1 MISHQR
7 DPMSAGS
14 SRDGF
19 IIIAVLWMLI
29 ALATLASIYSVYI
42 ANTAMALSVSDDALQ
57 AELLVNASLELTS
70 YRFSSAKDAQNPGG
84 PGGPGAPGVPGR
96 PKVNVPSRGGF
107 SFRAGAASVGVT
119 FVSEAARIDLNE
131 APMPMLA
138 GLFAAFGVK
147 SEDAVEYANRIIGWR
162 DPPKEGAAKE
172 GAAKEGAAKEGAAKE
187 GAAFD
192 EEGLYRSAGLKY
204 PPRGGPF
211 PHVDELRLV
220 YGLPPALIDRILPFV
235 TVYSGLAK
243 VNVLDAAPEVI
254 AALPGMTPGVLN
266 AFLDKRESG
275 PVDEQSLPRL
285 LGPSQEGATLD
296 PSAAYRVQVRI
307 AFDNGRQVYTEAVIL
322 TGTTEAPYHVLYWRD
337 DAGNGPGQLRAGVGL
352 R

>member
-7 DPMSAGS
+7 DPMVAGS

-42 ANTAMALSVSDDALQ
+42 ANTAMALAVSDDSLQ
-57 AELLVNASLELTS
+57 AELLVTTSLELTA
-70 YRFSSAKDAQNPGG
+70 YRFSSTKDAQNPQG
-84 PGGPGAPGVPGR
+84 PGGLGAPGVQGIPGGVR
-96 PKVNVPSRGGF
+96 KTQPSRGGF

-119 FVSEAARIDLNE
+119 FISEAARIDLNE

-147 SEDAVEYANRIIGWR
+147 SEDAVEFANRIVGWR
-162 DPPKEGAAKE
+162 DPPKEGAPKE
-172 GAAKEGAAKEGAAKE
+172 GGPKENAAS
-187 GAAFD
+187 
-192 EEGLYRSAGLKY
+192 EEELYRSVGLRY
-204 PPRGGPF
+204 QPRGGPF

-220 YGLPPALIDRILPFV
+220 YGLPPALIDRIMPFV
-235 TVYSGLAK
+235 TVYSGLPK

-266 AFLDKRESG
+266 AFLDKREAG

-285 LGPSQEGATLD
+285 LGPSQEGATIE
-296 PSAAYRVQVRI
+296 PSPAYRVQVRI
-307 AFDNGRQVYTEAVIL
+307 AFDNGRQVESEAVIL

-337 DAGNGPGQLRAGVGL
+337 DASNGPGQLRVGVGL

>member
-7 DPMSAGS
+7 DPISAGS
-14 SRDGF
+14 GRDGF

-42 ANTAMALSVSDDALQ
+42 ANTAMALAVSDDSLQ
-57 AELLVNASLELTS
+57 AELLVTTSLELTA
-70 YRFSSAKDAQNPGG
+70 YRFSSTKDAQNPQG
-84 PGGPGAPGVPGR
+84 PGGPGVPGVPGI
-96 PKVNVPSRGGF
+96 PGGAKKTQPSRGGF
-107 SFRAGAASVGVT
+107 SFRAGAANVGVT

-131 APMPMLA
+131 APLPMLA

-147 SEDAVEYANRIIGWR
+147 SEDAVEFANRIVGWR
-162 DPPKEGAAKE
+162 DPPKEGAASE
-172 GAAKEGAAKEGAAKE
+172 
-187 GAAFD
+187 

-204 PPRGGPF
+204 PPRGAPF

-220 YGLPPALIDRILPFV
+220 YGLPPALIDRIMPFV
-235 TVYSGLAK
+235 TVYSGLPK
-243 VNVLDAAPEVI
+243 VHVVDAAPEVI
-254 AALPGMTPGVLN
+254 AALPGMTPALLN

-285 LGPSQEGATLD
+285 LGPSQEGATLE
-296 PSAAYRVQVRI
+296 PSAAYRVLVRI
-307 AFDNGRQVYTEAVIL
+307 AFDNGRQVESEAVIL
-322 TGTTEAPYHVLYWRD
+322 TATAEAPYHVLYWRD
-337 DAGNGPGQLRAGVGL
+337 DASNGPGQLRIGAGL